1 MRLLDKFQLK
11 EALYCFF
18 DRARSGCEHSAS
30 FKNVNM
36 QTNMTARC
44 NRPGV
49 MNNLVK
55 QKFNTKSF
63 YVVESRAYSHCK
75 RNIVLHLKKRP
86 TVKKTRWERL
96 LKCDR
101 YRQIEKFTH
110 A

>member
-18 DRARSGCEHSAS
+18 DRARSRCEHSAS

-55 QKFNTKSF
+55 HNTKSF

-75 RNIVLHLKKRP
+75 RNIVRPSTPEKEANRKENTVGKIAKR
-86 TVKKTRWERL
+86 
-96 LKCDR
+96 
-101 YRQIEKFTH
+101 
-110 A
+110 